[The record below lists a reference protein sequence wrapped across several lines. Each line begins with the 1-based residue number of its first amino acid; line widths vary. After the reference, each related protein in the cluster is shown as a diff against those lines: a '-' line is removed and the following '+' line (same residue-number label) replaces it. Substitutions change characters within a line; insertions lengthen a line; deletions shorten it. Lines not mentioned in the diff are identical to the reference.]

1 MDAHPKKK
9 FTKKEFNNLSIQ
21 EQDVLNYLWER
32 KKQGFWKGYC
42 YVRNRKTK
50 RFTYKWI
57 AMMTLVLKGQ
67 VKVVKKGKYIVSFAL
82 VH

>member
-1 MDAHPKKK
+1 MAQRKKK
-9 FTKKEFNNLSIQ
+9 LTKKEFNNLTIQ

-32 KKQGFWKGYC
+32 KRLGYGKSYC

-50 RFTYKWI
+50 RWTLKFL

-67 VKVVKKGKYIVSFAL
+67 IKVVKKGKYIVSFEL